1 MSRANTSSRCIDK
14 RRPPS
19 CSGNPP
25 PSGSLPGRRIRHL
38 STRRRFLENAALSLC
53 TLLASDIAIADVGG
67 AEAAGKRGRVIG
79 ACTKHWPANNG
90 DCSAFVRAV
99 AHDLGLEVAG
109 NANSIY
115 DEISAAPWVR
125 IGIGT
130 DAATIAGVSA
140 GEGKLVS
147 AARQAQPNGHVAIV
161 ADYRNAFES
170 YSAVDRNKAVAF
182 WGSLNS
188 VDSVGQ
194 EYTRITRSWTASDLT
209 QVLFAYR
216 AIP

>member
-1 MSRANTSSRCIDK
+1 M
-14 RRPPS
+14 
-19 CSGNPP
+19 
-25 PSGSLPGRRIRHL
+25 
-38 STRRRFLENAALSLC
+38 
-53 TLLASDIAIADVGG
+53 GG

-99 AHDLGLEVAG
+99 AHDLGLEVTG

-115 DEISAAPWVR
+115 DEISAVPWAR

-140 GEGKLVS
+140 GEGKLVI
-147 AARQAQPNGHVAIV
+147 AAR
-161 ADYRNAFES
+161 RNAFDS

-182 WGSLNS
+182 WGSL
-188 VDSVGQ
+188 DAVGQ

>member
-1 MSRANTSSRCIDK
+1 MLHCARQGDC
-14 RRPPS
+14 
-19 CSGNPP
+19 G
-25 PSGSLPGRRIRHL
+25 GPGRRIRHL
-38 STRRRFLENAALSLC
+38 STRRRFLENAAISLC
-53 TLLASDIAIADVGG
+53 ALLVSDIAIADVGG
-67 AEAAGKRGRVIG
+67 AEAASKRGRVIG

-99 AHDLGLEVAG
+99 AHDLRLEVTG

-115 DEISAAPWVR
+115 DQISVAPWAR

-140 GEGKLVS
+140 GEGKLVI
-147 AARQAQPNGHVAIV
+147 AARPAQPNGHVAIIV
-161 ADYRNAFES
+161 DYRNAFDS
-170 YSAVDRNKAVAF
+170 YIAVDRNKAVAF

-188 VDSVGQ
+188 VGQ
-194 EYTRITRSWTASDLT
+194 DYTRITRSWTASDLT